1 MKWMA
6 KKTRKDLKKY
16 AFIYVLL
23 LPVILYFLVFSYTP
37 LIMGVV
43 QSFQA
48 SRLMG
53 DAEWVWFENYHIA
66 LRDNGFI
73 RSLWNGAVIN
83 FGTMAGSLFMAL
95 IIAVGLNELKN
106 RAAKSTI
113 QTTSYLPYLFSWTV
127 VGGMWV
133 FLLSPN
139 GFVNGIVDVFSGPR
153 ILFMTRANLARG
165 IMIFTGIWKT
175 VGYHAVLFIAAIV
188 SINPNL
194 FEAAQIDGAS
204 RERQI
209 RKIILPEL
217 VPTLKVL
224 IVLSMMG
231 LFTNFDQILVMGN
244 PAIIDRIRTPM
255 FYVYEN
261 GIERFNIGLAT
272 TASVIVLV
280 LTMIVTAVV
289 SKLLSGKWRAR

>member
-1 MKWMA
+1 
-6 KKTRKDLKKY
+6 
-16 AFIYVLL
+16 
-23 LPVILYFLVFSYTP
+23 
-37 LIMGVV
+37 MGII

-53 DAEWVWFENYHIA
+53 DVEWVGFDNYRIV
-66 LRDNGFI
+66 LQDTSFI
-73 RSLWNGAVIN
+73 RSLWNGAIIN
-83 FGTMAGSLFMAL
+83 LGTMAGSLFLAL
-95 IIAVGLNELKN
+95 VTAVGLNEIKN
-106 RAAKSTI
+106 KSVRSTV

-139 GFVNGIVDVFSGPR
+139 GFINGIINLFSGPR
-153 ILFMTRANLARG
+153 VLFMTRANLARG
-165 IMIFTGIWKT
+165 IMIFTGIWKN
-175 VGYHAVLFIAAIV
+175 VGYHTVLFIAAIV

-204 RERQI
+204 REKQI
-209 RKIILPEL
+209 RKIIFPEL

-224 IVLSMMG
+224 IILSMMG

-272 TASVIVLV
+272 AASVIVLL
-280 LTMIVTAVV
+280 LTMILTAIV
-289 SKLLSGKWRAR
+289 SKLLSGKWRIR

>member
-1 MKWMA
+1 MQWMA
-6 KKTRKDLKKY
+6 KKTRRNLKKY
-16 AFIYVLL
+16 AFVYILL
-23 LPVILYFLVFSYTP
+23 TPVILYFLVFSYAP
-37 LIMGVV
+37 LVMGII

-53 DAEWVWFENYHIA
+53 DVEWVGFSNYKTA
-66 LRDNGFI
+66 FLDSGFI
-73 RSLWNGAVIN
+73 RSLWNGAIISV
-83 FGTMAGSLFMAL
+83 GTMVGSLCLAL
-95 IIAVGLNELKN
+95 LIAIGLNELRN
-106 RAAKSTI
+106 RYVKSTI

-139 GFVNGIVDVFSGPR
+139 GFMNGLLALFSGPR

-165 IMIFTGIWKT
+165 IMIFTGVWKN
-175 VGYHAVLFIAAIV
+175 VGYHAVLFIAAIL

-204 RERQI
+204 REKQI

-217 VPTLKVL
+217 IPTLKIL
-224 IVLSMMG
+224 IILSMMG

-272 TASVIVLV
+272 AASVIVLL
-280 LTMIVTAVV
+280 LTMIITAVV
-289 SKLLSGKWRAR
+289 SKVLSGKWRV